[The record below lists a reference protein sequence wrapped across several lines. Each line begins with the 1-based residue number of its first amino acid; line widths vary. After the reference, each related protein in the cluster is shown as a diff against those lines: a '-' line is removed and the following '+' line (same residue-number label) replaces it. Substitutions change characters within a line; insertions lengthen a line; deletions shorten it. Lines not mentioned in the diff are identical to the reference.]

1 MRLTIVLLKDS
12 SKYVKRYLERTMQD
26 SLGKKKWK
34 PHTGWVPVHGEYK
47 SSKWFYAGQP
57 VWSEQ
62 ANVSYA
68 RKVKTPP
75 LQPIKQ
81 QNIYEDDLV
90 EVLVGIDKGK
100 QGHVLRLAKERNW
113 CFVQGL
119 HLAYRLIPGKTP
131 TDPGK
136 LTVREKPLL
145 VTTEVG
151 LVDPSDSK
159 PTEFEWRFTEDGE
172 KVRVSNRTGRII
184 PIPTIVEDDIALD
197 VGARKSVYKM
207 GNRDTAKDDVH
218 EVTFEP
224 KLATFEED
232 ILESM
237 GIKEEENKDA
247 PKTYWY

>member
-26 SLGKKKWK
+26 TLGRKKWK
-34 PHTGWVPVHGEYK
+34 PHTGWVPVSGEYT
-47 SSKWFYAGQP
+47 SSKWHYDENP

-62 ANVSYA
+62 ARMTYKKKN
-68 RKVKTPP
+68 KIPP

-81 QNIYEDDLV
+81 WNIFEDDLV
-90 EVLVGIDKGK
+90 EILVGVDKGK
-100 QGHVLRLAKERNW
+100 QGHVSQIVKERNW

-119 HLAYRLIPGKTP
+119 HLEYSYKPGNTP

-136 LTVREKPLL
+136 CESKEKPLL
-145 VTTEVG
+145 VTTEVA
-151 LVDPSDSK
+151 LVDPSDRK
-159 PTEFEWRFTEDGE
+159 PTEFEWRYSEDGE
-172 KVRVSNRTGRII
+172 KVRVSKRTGRII
-184 PIPTIVEDDIALD
+184 PIPQDVEDKLKLESGSI
-197 VGARKSVYKM
+197 STYKK
-207 GNRDTAKDDVH
+207 GNRDTAEKDVL

-224 KLATFEED
+224 KLATFEEE

-237 GIKEEENKDA
+237 GIEEEKNPHL